1 MKAEVRSG
9 SIIGIG
15 AFKFGTLL
23 PVQMAAGFKV
33 QLLINIASLTTT
45 GEQTNWELEVWG
57 WASRSASFLGAL
69 GKNGLWLQDWPF
81 LRVSVRACF
90 VCLRLQCPTT

>member
-23 PVQMAAGFKV
+23 PVQMADGRGLQSSKFMM
-33 QLLINIASLTTT
+33 LIASLTAT
-45 GEQTNWELEVWG
+45 GEQTNWELEPGVELLP
-57 WASRSASFLGAL
+57 ASSFSGCWQ
-69 GKNGLWLQDWPF
+69 KWFMVYGLWLQD
-81 LRVSVRACF
+81 
-90 VCLRLQCPTT
+90 